1 VTAPRGDPAALPAR
15 AVSTGALEQ
24 RVHAG
29 ARCRGT
35 DPDAFYP
42 AVGTSGAEVTDTYA
56 RAERAHARALCAG
69 CPVTAACL
77 ELALRI
83 PAGLH
88 GIWGA
93 TTERDRRA
101 ILRRRHA
108 DQRARSAGAVA

>member
-1 VTAPRGDPAALPAR
+1 VTAARGDPAAL
-15 AVSTGALEQ
+15 STRALEE

-29 ARCRGT
+29 AGCR
-35 DPDAFYP
+35 DADTELFYP
-42 AVGTSGAEVTDTYA
+42 AVHTTAREVADDHADAEQEQA
-56 RAERAHARALCAG
+56 RLLCAR

-101 ILRRRHA
+101 ILRRRHTTGSAAA
-108 DQRARSAGAVA
+108 DFDLARVG

>member
-1 VTAPRGDPAALPAR
+1 MTAARGDPAAL
-15 AVSTGALEQ
+15 STPVLEQ
-24 RVHAG
+24 RVRARAG
-29 ARCRGT
+29 CR
-35 DPDAFYP
+35 DADTELFYP
-42 AVGTSGAEVTDTYA
+42 ALHTACEVADDHA
-56 RAERAHARALCAG
+56 DAEREQARLLCAG

-101 ILRRRHA
+101 LLRRRHTGT
-108 DQRARSAGAVA
+108 DRAQLDLAGVG